1 MATAV
6 ARVAVLQPIH
16 QQSLIFIYIYTYNLI
31 TAYYIKHVITISQL
45 HSSIKLN
52 ILPSFG
58 VFLPVIREVGNGTMC
73 QMVCASV
80 GEDIQAHYGT
90 VRFALETVDADRY
103 SKGFGTF

>member
-1 MATAV
+1 
-6 ARVAVLQPIH
+6 
-16 QQSLIFIYIYTYNLI
+16 
-31 TAYYIKHVITISQL
+31 
-45 HSSIKLN
+45 
-52 ILPSFG
+52 
-58 VFLPVIREVGNGTMC
+58 MC